1 MISHVLNLL
10 LAVSL
15 RALPAKEWPR
25 VLVHLIKQLCQ
36 ALHLGRDSGQ
46 LLLELFNVALDAF
59 AVLIGGRRSL

>member
-1 MISHVLNLL
+1 
-10 LAVSL
+10 
-15 RALPAKEWPR
+15 